1 MLQHILIAR
10 WPERGRRRREVRAI
24 KGGRLA
30 TLQVRLVLMSLLVL
44 IPAAGL
50 ILFSNMVE
58 RRTAIR
64 HAELDAMKIAQAL
77 AADHNRLVTAAHDLL
92 CTLAQLPAV
101 RQGNTECNMLLAQLF
116 RIFDRYTEVTV
127 ATPDGTVVCA
137 SISWDGPP
145 NIADQLHFQRALR
158 ARRFAIGEYLITRLS
173 WKPTLFVALPVL
185 DAESGVVQAVITTG
199 LDLSWLNTLVPG
211 YVLPTGTMV
220 TLLDSQGIVLAQS
233 PDPVSWLS
241 KPLPVEPLRTAIMA
255 AQGPGT
261 IEATG
266 VDSMQHLYAFV
277 PMGAQHNNGNVYLSI
292 SIPRSVIVAVAERTF
307 LQQLL
312 MLGVTA
318 VVVLAIAWIA
328 TGRLVHRPV
337 QTLIH
342 AARQLGAGDLTMR
355 SGPPYPPGELGQLA
369 HAFDD
374 MATAMAQASDARQQA
389 EAALAQRAAEL
400 ERSNTDL
407 EQFAY
412 VASHDLHEPLRKV
425 ASFTKVLAQ
434 QYQGRLDTQ
443 AEKDIT
449 YIVDGATR
457 MQQMIQD
464 LLTYSRAGRTEN
476 TLEPLSMEAVL
487 EETLATLAP
496 AMQES
501 GAEITHT
508 ALPTVLA
515 HPTQMRQLFQNL
527 LGNALKFRGDQPL
540 RVHVAAAQREQNW
553 VFAVQD
559 NGIGLDRQYAE
570 RIFVLF
576 QRLHGIGTYPG
587 TGIGLALCKKIVERH
602 GGRIWVESQPGHGA
616 TFFFTLP

>member
-1 MLQHILIAR
+1 
-10 WPERGRRRREVRAI
+10 
-24 KGGRLA
+24 
-30 TLQVRLVLMSLLVL
+30 
-44 IPAAGL
+44 
-50 ILFSNMVE
+50 
-58 RRTAIR
+58 
-64 HAELDAMKIAQAL
+64 
-77 AADHNRLVTAAHDLL
+77 
-92 CTLAQLPAV
+92 
-101 RQGNTECNMLLAQLF
+101 
-116 RIFDRYTEVTV
+116 
-127 ATPDGTVVCA
+127 
-137 SISWDGPP
+137 
-145 NIADQLHFQRALR
+145 
-158 ARRFAIGEYLITRLS
+158 
-173 WKPTLFVALPVL
+173 
-185 DAESGVVQAVITTG
+185 
-199 LDLSWLNTLVPG
+199 
-211 YVLPTGTMV
+211 
-220 TLLDSQGIVLAQS
+220 
-233 PDPVSWLS
+233 
-241 KPLPVEPLRTAIMA
+241 
-255 AQGPGT
+255 
-261 IEATG
+261 
-266 VDSMQHLYAFV
+266 
-277 PMGAQHNNGNVYLSI
+277 MGAQHNNGNVYLSI

-425 ASFTKVLAQ
+425 ASFTKLLAQ